1 MRKSFKSNS
10 EMSMSSFVFSMSFAR
25 RSTKLSKMTEDSSL
39 NYLSLYSS
47 AATACLVMLVGRSL
61 YKLPKT
67 FIRFSNS
74 AICSSLISLKI

>member
-1 MRKSFKSNS
+1 MIKSFKSNS
-10 EMSMSSFVFSMSFAR
+10 EMSMSSFVFSISFAR
-25 RSTKLSKMTEDSSL
+25 RSTKLSKMIEDSSL
-39 NYLSLYSS
+39 NYLSLSSS